1 MFNNNKMSDT
11 LDLTSVPTEEPSVTE
26 VVEDVVPEEVAE
38 EVPAEPV
45 ESEEIPAEPV
55 EPEVPAP
62 PSTEEVVETV
72 QSMLSEPVVSSSEPT
87 SLEERVKLLE
97 ERVESLIDV
106 LKKSWICNENQ
117 GVCRKHLKNS
127 L

>member
-1 MFNNNKMSDT
+1 MSDT

-26 VVEDVVPEEVAE
+26 VVEDVAPEEVSSE
-38 EVPAEPV
+38 PEVPD
-45 ESEEIPAEPV
+45 EPV

-72 QSMLSEPVVSSSEPT
+72 QSMLSEPVVSSSEST

-97 ERVESLIDV
+97 ERLSILINII
-106 LKKSWICNENQ
+106 KNTSSGQ
-117 GVCRKHLKNS
+117 MRKQTTNM
-127 L
+127 

>member
-1 MFNNNKMSDT
+1 MSDT

-26 VVEDVVPEEVAE
+26 VVEDVEPE

-45 ESEEIPAEPV
+45 E
-55 EPEVPAP
+55 PEVTAA

-97 ERVESLIDV
+97 EQFNNLLNILNMERNRREKITV
-106 LKKSWICNENQ
+106 
-117 GVCRKHLKNS
+117 
-127 L
+127 

>member
-1 MFNNNKMSDT
+1 NKMFDNNKMSDT

-26 VVEDVVPEEVAE
+26 VVEDVAPE
-38 EVPAEPV
+38 EVPAEP
-45 ESEEIPAEPV
+45 EEVPAEPV
-55 EPEVPAP
+55 EPEVPAA

>member
-26 VVEDVVPEEVAE
+26 EVEDVAPEEVAE
-38 EVPAEPV
+38 EVPAEP
-45 ESEEIPAEPV
+45 EEVPAEP
-55 EPEVPAP
+55 EEVPAA

-97 ERVESLIDV
+97 ERLNSIVDA
-106 LKKSWICNENQ
+106 LKNSWICNGQQHRIE
-117 GVCRKHLKNS
+117 LKNN
-127 L
+127 LN